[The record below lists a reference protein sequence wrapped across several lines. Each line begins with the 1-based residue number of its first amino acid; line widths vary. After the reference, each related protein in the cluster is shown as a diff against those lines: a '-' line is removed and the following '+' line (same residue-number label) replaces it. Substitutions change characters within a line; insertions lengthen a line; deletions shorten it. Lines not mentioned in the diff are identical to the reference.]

1 MNMRSSVLLFAT
13 MLLPLLAF
21 AHCDTLGGPV
31 VTDAKQAIA
40 LHDITPVLKWLKQGD
55 EAEVR
60 RIFDQTMRVRQL
72 SPAAQELADRFF
84 FETVVRLHRAG
95 EGAPYTGLRDESPEP
110 VIRLTD
116 DSLSTGSPDAL
127 FQALNSHLKS
137 ELTKRFAAARAAKAE
152 SALSVEG
159 GRHYVTTYI
168 ELTHFVER
176 VHGAVV
182 ATEAEAH
189 GHD

>member
-1 MNMRSSVLLFAT
+1 MNMRIAALVFAI
-13 MLLPLLAF
+13 MLLPLFVF

-31 VTDAKQAIA
+31 VSDAKQAIA
-40 LHDITPVLKWLKQGD
+40 LHYVTPVLKWLKQGD

-60 RIFDQTMRVRQL
+60 RIFDQTLNVRQL
-72 SPAAQELADRFF
+72 SPSARELADGFF

-95 EGAPYTGLRDESPEP
+95 EGAPYTGVRNENPEP

-116 DSLSTGSPDAL
+116 DSLSSGSAEAL
-127 FQALNSHLKS
+127 LQALNSHLKS
-137 ELTKRFAAARAAKAE
+137 ELTKRFAAARAAKSE

-159 GRHYVTTYI
+159 GRHYVAAYI
-168 ELTHFVER
+168 ELTHFLER
-176 VHGAVV
+176 VHGAVL
-182 ATEAEAH
+182 ASETEAH